1 MDIRITLNTNLKQGK
16 IFATIEDT
24 DNAKKSIVVKLAISN
39 FGNLIMKDVVCT
51 DTEQELIWDDTPV
64 TGKTHSITAIAYYND
79 IQQDSDNK
87 LIHL

>member
-24 DNAKKSIVVKLAISN
+24 DNAKKDIVVKLEISN
-39 FGNLIMKDVVCT
+39 FGNLTNKDVVCT
-51 DTEQELIWDDTPV
+51 DTEQEIIWDDTPV
-64 TGKTHSITAIAYYND
+64 TNKTHSVTVIAYYKET
-79 IQQDSDNK
+79 QQDSDNK